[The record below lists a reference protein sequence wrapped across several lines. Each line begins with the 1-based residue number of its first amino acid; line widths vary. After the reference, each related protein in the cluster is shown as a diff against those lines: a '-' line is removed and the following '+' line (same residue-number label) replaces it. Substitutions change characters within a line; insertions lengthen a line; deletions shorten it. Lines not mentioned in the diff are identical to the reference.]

1 MILDLDTL
9 LRRGQAPARFHL
21 EREGWP
27 GESIDPSVTIIK
39 TVVEGTVSADGSL
52 LTVQGALRFD
62 YETQCARCLAS
73 VSSCQEAEFT
83 EEFARSASDD
93 APDRYLYV
101 GHTLD
106 LTQMVEDCIALNMPL
121 RTLCSEDCKG
131 LCPVCGANRNTISCG
146 CSSVGEGPKK
156 NPFAVLAAKLREENE
171 EV

>member
-21 EREGWP
+21 ERLDWP
-27 GESIDPSVTIIK
+27 GESIDPSINIVK

-52 LTVQGALRFD
+52 LTVQGLLRFD
-62 YETQCARCLAS
+62 YETQCARCLAQ
-73 VSSCQEAEFT
+73 VSSHQEAEFA
-83 EEFARSASDD
+83 EEFARSESEN

-121 RTLCSEDCKG
+121 RTLCSETCKG
-131 LCPVCGANRNTISCG
+131 LCPVCGADRNIVSCG
-146 CSSVGEGPKK
+146 CSADEGPMK
-156 NPFAVLAAKLREENE
+156 NPFAALAAKLREENE

>member
-21 EREGWP
+21 ERLDWP
-27 GESIDPSVTIIK
+27 GESIDPSINIVK

-52 LTVQGALRFD
+52 LTVQGLLRFD
-62 YETQCARCLAS
+62 YETQCARCLTQ
-73 VSSCQEAEFT
+73 VSSHQEAEFA
-83 EEFARSASDD
+83 EDFARSESED

-121 RTLCSEDCKG
+121 RTLCSETCKG
-131 LCPVCGANRNTISCG
+131 LCPVCGADRNIVSCG
-146 CSSVGEGPKK
+146 CSADEGPMK
-156 NPFAVLAAKLREENE
+156 NPFAALAAKLREENE

>member
-21 EREGWP
+21 ERLDWP
-27 GESIDPSVTIIK
+27 GESIDPSINIAK

-52 LTVQGALRFD
+52 LTVQGLLRFD
-62 YETQCARCLAS
+62 YETQCARCLAQ
-73 VSSCQEAEFT
+73 VSSHQEAEFA
-83 EEFARSASDD
+83 EEFARSESED

-121 RTLCSEDCKG
+121 RTLCSETCKG
-131 LCPVCGANRNTISCG
+131 LCPVCGADRNIVSCG
-146 CSSVGEGPKK
+146 CSADEGPMK
-156 NPFAVLAAKLREENE
+156 NPFAALAAKLREENE